1 VASLPYIEDDVI
13 HPVKD
18 DWAAV
23 VKITEPDTDPATP
36 RDLTGWEFYL
46 VITKDLSWSDDEAY
60 IFKTFTALD
69 PASGEVMLSV
79 PAEEF
84 TEPGKYY
91 RGIKVKTASGTRAT
105 LVSGSFELVAAGP
118 KAV

>member
-1 VASLPYIEDDVI
+1 MAEPYIVDNVV

-23 VKITEPDTDPATP
+23 LKINEPDTDPAVP

-46 VITKDLSWSDDEAY
+46 VITKDLNWADDEAY
-60 IFKTFTALD
+60 VFKTFTPLD
-69 PASGEVMLSV
+69 PTSGEVALSIA
-79 PAEEF
+79 AEELI
-84 TEPGKYY
+84 EPGLYY

-105 LVSGSFELVAAGP
+105 LVSGTFELVAAGP

>member
-1 VASLPYIEDDVI
+1 MAEPFIVENVI

-23 VKITEPDTDPATP
+23 LKINEPGTNPAVP

-46 VITKDLSWSDDEAY
+46 VITKDLSWADDEAY
-60 IFKTFTALD
+60 VFKTFAPLN
-69 PASGEVMLSV
+69 PASGEVTLSV
-79 PAEEF
+79 PAEELI
-84 TEPGKYY
+84 EPGKYY
-91 RGIKVKTASGTRAT
+91 RGIKVKTASSTRAT
-105 LVSGSFELVAAGP
+105 LVSGTFELVAAGP

>member
-1 VASLPYIEDDVI
+1 MAEPFIVDNVV

-23 VKITEPDTDPATP
+23 IKIFEAGTDPADAL
-36 RDLTGWEFYL
+36 DLTDWEFYL
-46 VITKDLSWSDDEAY
+46 VITKDLSWADDEAY
-60 IFKTFTALD
+60 VFKTFTPTD
-69 PASGEVMLSV
+69 PELGEVTLSV
-79 PAEEF
+79 SAEELL
-84 TEPGKYY
+84 EPGKYY

-105 LVSGSFELVAAGP
+105 LVSGTFELVAAGP

>member
-1 VASLPYIEDDVI
+1 MATEPYIVDDVI

-18 DWAAV
+18 DWAVV

-60 IFKTFTALD
+60 IFKTFV
-69 PASGEVMLSV
+69 PNNPVSGEITLSV

-91 RGIKVKTASGTRAT
+91 RGIKVKTAFGTRAT
-105 LVSGSFELVAAGP
+105 LISGSFELVAAGP

>member
-1 VASLPYIEDDVI
+1 MNDLPYIVDNVT

-23 VKITEPDTDPATP
+23 VKIFEPDTNPADP

-46 VITKDLSWSDDEAY
+46 VITKDLSWADDEAY
-60 IFKTFTALD
+60 VFKTFTPSA
-69 PASGEVMLSV
+69 PVSGEVTLSV
-79 PAEEF
+79 PAEELL
-84 TEPGKYY
+84 EPGKYY

-105 LVSGSFELVAAGP
+105 LVSGTFELVAAGP

>member
-1 VASLPYIEDDVI
+1 MAEPFIVDNII

-23 VKITEPDTDPATP
+23 LKINEPDTDPAVP

-46 VITKDLSWSDDEAY
+46 VITKDLSWADDEAY
-60 IFKTFTALD
+60 IFKTFTPLD
-69 PASGEVMLSV
+69 PTSGEVTLSV

-84 TEPGKYY
+84 VEPGIYY

-105 LVSGSFELVAAGP
+105 LVSGTFELVAAGP

>member
-1 VASLPYIEDDVI
+1 MAQPYIVDNVV

-23 VKITEPDTDPATP
+23 VRINEPDTNPAAP
-36 RDLTGWEFYL
+36 RDITGWEFYL
-46 VITKDLSWSDDEAY
+46 VITKDLNWADDEAY
-60 IFKTFTALD
+60 IFKTFTPSD
-69 PASGEVMLSV
+69 PESGEITISV

-84 TEPGKYY
+84 IEPGKYY

-105 LVSGSFELVAAGP
+105 LVSGTFELVAAGP

>member
-1 VASLPYIEDDVI
+1 MATPYIVDNVT

-23 VKITEPDTDPATP
+23 LKLFLPNTDPAEP

-46 VITKDLSWSDDEAY
+46 VITKDLNWPDEDAF
-60 IFKTFTALD
+60 IFKTFTPLD
-69 PASGEVMLSV
+69 PESGEVALQVS
-79 PAEEF
+79 AEEF

-91 RGIKVKTASGTRAT
+91 RGIKAKTASGVRTT
-105 LVSGSFELVAAGP
+105 LVSGTFELAAAGP
-118 KAV
+118 KVV